1 MRALVLHTMQTI
13 LMTAKLL
20 MTLRRQLGNIEG
32 GITAEIGQDMEIMP
46 AIRPYSFIGYW
57 SVIGCK
63 VSVVLMK
70 SLLTCGFYYSTSV
83 VIRELIGGVRQRGRT
98 RARTQ

>member
-46 AIRPYSFIGYW
+46 AIKPHSFIGYW
-57 SVIGCK
+57 SVIGCN
-63 VSVVLMK
+63 VSVVSMK
-70 SLLTCGFYYSTSV
+70 LLFKCRFYYSLSV
-83 VIRELIGGVRQRGRT
+83 VIM
-98 RARTQ
+98 